1 MENKIEVLEI
11 IKTTARV
18 HIADAEVMLF
28 GSRARKDSTAESDFD
43 ILIITNIDFS
53 PKEKLPLKTSIRK
66 DLLRS
71 GIRSDILIQS
81 RKEVK
86 MKKKLPGH
94 IIKNILKEAILL

>member
-1 MENKIEVLEI
+1 MENKIGVLEI
-11 IKTTARV
+11 IKTTARGY
-18 HIADAEVMLF
+18 IADAEVMLF
-28 GSRARKDSTAESDFD
+28 GSRARKDSSAESDFD

-53 PKEKLPLKTSIRK
+53 PKEKLPLKKSIRK

-71 GIRSDILIQS
+71 GIRSYILIQS
-81 RKEVK
+81 RKEFK